1 MRKPL
6 LIICFPNRKRSIGLA
21 ITLAML
27 LVCAY
32 VGFRGRAQAAELT
45 VQANFAAQQSLSPL
59 APLALNFNRPL
70 AATEGR
76 LAVFIGVTD
85 MTALFTVTPN
95 ELRYTPKAFPLPA
108 GESPVI
114 VYLVSPRE
122 VWKEIARF
130 TLHVANDQSAAA
142 NAASQT
148 EAASE
153 SPRKARKWGLD
164 KATIN
169 RTLTVNVEAQPVAKH
184 FPAATRPER
193 PTYTDVT
200 MQGTIRTEI
209 ARGPFSSHTNFDLV
223 GASFPGQALRFGELG
238 DDAPNID
245 LSSYLM
251 QFQFRKA
258 QVTMGHVSFGT
269 NRFLMDSFSSRGMT
283 VAVPIN
289 KRLDVAV
296 AALNG
301 TSIVGWN
308 NFIGLDR
315 RKHQVVSGTLGYEF
329 LPERPG
335 GLRIEANLLHGSL
348 LPLSNFNQG
357 NITDAEQSKGYGF
370 RLQAS
375 DKSQRL
381 RADAGFARSRFN
393 NPRDP
398 SLEIAQGVSI
408 APARANTSNAHY
420 VEASYDLLRD
430 LALTKTKKA
439 NLTLGYR
446 HERVAPLFRSIAVT
460 TQANRLQ
467 HQYELIG
474 SIGDVTV
481 SFTNFNFNDNLDN
494 LTSILKSF
502 TRRNNL
508 LIGAPLASLWGDAT
522 KPKAW
527 LPRVSYSY
535 DRTHQFAPVL
545 PTNADFKLPQLPNQI
560 STNQTLST
568 EWQAG
573 KWRVGYRYE
582 DTLQDNHADRD
593 FSTLRNGVHG
603 FTLGLTPTKSL
614 DVNVELSRENLQSR
628 DANANKDKERNDLA
642 LRFASYITWRMTKDS
657 VFTATLSDSLAR
669 SLGDLSLSS
678 NGRNIG
684 YDLQWSHGFGW
695 GKSEPRK
702 IQAQFYIR
710 YSNQYSRSFD
720 ALFGINNRTR
730 SRTLNTGLSFTFS

>member
-1 MRKPL
+1 MCRP
-6 LIICFPNRKRSIGLA
+6 IIRIRFQSRKRSTGLA

-32 VGFRGRAQAAELT
+32 VGFRVRAQAPELT

-59 APLALNFNRPL
+59 APLALSLNRPL

-85 MTALFTVTPN
+85 MTALFTVRPN
-95 ELRYTPKAFPLPA
+95 ELRYAPKAFPLPA

-122 VWKEIARF
+122 TWQELARF
-130 TLHVANDQSAAA
+130 TLSVAADPSAAPP
-142 NAASQT
+142 T

-169 RTLTVNVEAQPVAKH
+169 PTLTVNVEAQPVAKH
-184 FPAATRPER
+184 FPAATRPDR

-200 MQGTIRTEI
+200 MQGTLRTEI
-209 ARGPFSSHTNFDLV
+209 ARGPFSAQTNFDLV
-223 GASFPGQALRFGELG
+223 GASFPGKSLRFGELG

-245 LSSYLM
+245 LSNYLM

-269 NRFLMDSFSSRGMT
+269 NRFLMDSFASRGMT

-289 KRLDVAV
+289 KRFDVAV

-308 NFIGLDR
+308 NFTGLDS

-335 GLRIEANLLHGSL
+335 GLRVEANVLHGSL

-357 NITDAEQSKGYGF
+357 NITDAEQSKGFGV
-370 RLQAS
+370 RVRAS
-375 DKSQRL
+375 NKSERL
-381 RADAGFARSRFN
+381 RTDMGFARSRFN

-430 LALTKTKKA
+430 LALTKNKKA

-446 HERVAPLFRSIAVT
+446 HERVAPLFRSVAVT

-467 HQYELIG
+467 HQYELNG
-474 SIGDVTV
+474 SIGEVTV
-481 SFTNFNFNDNLDN
+481 SFTNFNFHDNLDN
-494 LTSILKSF
+494 LSSILKSF

-573 KWRVGYRYE
+573 KWRAGYRYD
-582 DTLQDNHADRD
+582 DTLQDNQSDRD

-603 FTLGLTPTKSL
+603 FTLGLTTKSL

-628 DANANKDKERNDLA
+628 DTTANKDKERNDRT
-642 LRFASYITWRMTKDS
+642 LRFSTLITWRMTKDS

-669 SLGDLSLSS
+669 SLGDLSLTS

-702 IQAQFYIR
+702 FQAQFYIR
-710 YSNQYSRSFD
+710 YSNQYSRAFD